1 MSTLSQFFSG
11 GKSQSEVFT
20 SGPGTWTV
28 PANVTGVRVM
38 LVGGGGGG
46 GGAINAAGGNGG
58 TGYIMVT
65 WVA

>member
-11 GKSQSEVFT
+11 GKSQSAVFT

-28 PANVTGVRVM
+28 PV
-38 LVGGGGGG
+38 GG
-46 GGAINAAGGNGG
+46 GGAINAAGGSGG
-58 TGYIMVT
+58 SGYIMIT